1 MEKKAGMECL
11 LQYLDDI
18 EDAFYASVHLAEPI
32 RRAALNLLLLVTS
45 ILVPVAGVV
54 LALVHWPLA
63 LAAVSLVT
71 VGYMYRSVVSPS
83 SVLSRG

>member
-11 LQYLDDI
+11 IQYLDDI
-18 EDAFYASVHLAEPI
+18 EDAVYAAALLTERF
-32 RRAALNLLLLVTS
+32 RRAALNLLVLVAS
-45 ILVPVAGVV
+45 MLVPVAGIV

-71 VGYMYRSVVSPS
+71 VGYMYRSVVTPS
-83 SVLSRG
+83 SILSRG